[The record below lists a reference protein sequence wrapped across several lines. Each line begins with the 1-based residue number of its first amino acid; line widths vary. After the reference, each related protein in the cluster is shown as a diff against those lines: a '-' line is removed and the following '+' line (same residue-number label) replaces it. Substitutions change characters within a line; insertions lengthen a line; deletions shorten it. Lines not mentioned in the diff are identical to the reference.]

1 MYKGHS
7 RKRSVCMTVF
17 VIAVI
22 ITLIA
27 ATFFPSY
34 ASAAPKVSDGNTTG
48 SYVQNLGDNSS
59 TRYAGRVWT
68 DKTVYTEDAIFAGDV
83 GNVTI
88 QNDSDFLVAYSAL
101 ATTQNITGK
110 SSVPVDVVFVIDNS
124 NSMDDPIEDRPW
136 WEGQAPSR
144 LESTVDAVNAS
155 IATIMESHPDSR
167 VAVVLYGSNARTL
180 MPLGHYSASTSGQHR
195 GDYLWYS
202 SDSDFWGN
210 TDTTF
215 GSVASNSNLE
225 MTYDVRGTNIHSGVD
240 TGMDILKGATNIG
253 EGASKHV
260 PALVLLSDG
269 AATYAGSGNW
279 WDPSGS
285 QGIGSTPSV
294 TFSMETA
301 MHAQYQKQLVNN
313 HYGVDADADNSC
325 KIYTIGMGIEQLSGS
340 ERNIARLALN
350 PGTYITGNNDEANA
364 METAWN
370 SYLRGQNPTMRYPAD
385 TDSWGNIEYSN
396 YTFRHPSSGDISTI
410 AYNDG
415 YYSAEN
421 AEDVT
426 NVFDDITN
434 EIVSASAQAPTHI
447 EGDPLESGYLTYTD
461 PIGEYMEVKDIKS
474 IIYGG
479 EQFTQKSS
487 STDGN
492 TTTYTFEGA
501 KIESPVYGELDVSSI
516 IITVTKDGDGNET
529 LTVKIPAAAIP
540 LRVNTVDID
549 ENGVITNTNNNAYPA
564 RILYTVGA
572 REGVDLDTLKGVSD
586 DYISANM
593 TEDGQKV
600 NFYSNKYSGNTQ
612 NNKTVGDAKV
622 TFTAAE
628 TNPFFFIQEDT
639 PLYTAENTYSL
650 LFPDNLLRR

>member
-1 MYKGHS
+1 MSFKGRHLFGMSSS
-7 RKRSVCMTVF
+7 RKPWGKDDKAKHGKHSAALIESRNNLTGGGAFKQVGAAARSFSRNNAGKVGAVLTALL
-17 VIAVI
+17 AVI
-22 ITLIA
+22 LAVSLAMPAGTAFA
-27 ATFFPSY
+27 AEKT
-34 ASAAPKVSDGNTTG
+34 SDGNTTG
-48 SYVQNLGDNSS
+48 SYAQNLGDNSS

-68 DKTVYTEDAIFAGDV
+68 DKTVYTENATFSGDTGGSITV
-83 GNVTI
+83 N
-88 QNDSDFLVAYSAL
+88 NDSDFLVAYSAL

-124 NSMDDPIEDRPW
+124 NSMDDSVGGGSR
-136 WEGQAPSR
+136 QSR
-144 LESTVDAVNAS
+144 LEATVEAVNTS

-180 MPLGHYSASTSGQHR
+180 MPLGHYSASTSGQHS

-202 SDSDFWGN
+202 SDTDWRGN

-260 PALVLLSDG
+260 PALILLSDG

-285 QGIGSTPSV
+285 QGIGSEPSV

-313 HYGVDADADNSC
+313 HYGVDADADTSC

-350 PGTYITGNNDEANA
+350 PGTYITENNNEANA

-385 TDSWGNIEYSN
+385 TNYWGDIEYSD
-396 YTFRHPSSGDISTI
+396 YTFRHPNSGDISTI

-426 NVFDDITN
+426 NVFDDITS
-434 EIVSASAQAPTHI
+434 EIVSASAQAPT
-447 EGDPLESGYLTYTD
+447 
-461 PIGEYMEVKDIKS
+461 
-474 IIYGG
+474 
-479 EQFTQKSS
+479 
-487 STDGN
+487 
-492 TTTYTFEGA
+492 
-501 KIESPVYGELDVSSI
+501 
-516 IITVTKDGDGNET
+516 
-529 LTVKIPAAAIP
+529 
-540 LRVNTVDID
+540 
-549 ENGVITNTNNNAYPA
+549 
-564 RILYTVGA
+564 
-572 REGVDLDTLKGVSD
+572 
-586 DYISANM
+586 
-593 TEDGQKV
+593 
-600 NFYSNKYSGNTQ
+600 
-612 NNKTVGDAKV
+612 
-622 TFTAAE
+622 
-628 TNPFFFIQEDT
+628 
-639 PLYTAENTYSL
+639 
-650 LFPDNLLRR
+650 

>member
-1 MYKGHS
+1 MNPEITS
-7 RKRSVCMTVF
+7 RGGGASRQVGAAARSFSRNNAGKVGAVLTALL
-17 VIAVI
+17 AVI
-22 ITLIA
+22 LAVSLAMPAGTAFA
-27 ATFFPSY
+27 AEKT
-34 ASAAPKVSDGNTTG
+34 SDGNTTG
-48 SYVQNLGDNSS
+48 SYSQNLGDNSS

-68 DKTVYTEDAIFAGDV
+68 DKTVYTEDATFSGDV
-83 GNVTI
+83 GNVTVK
-88 QNDSDFLVAYSAL
+88 NDSDFLVAYSAL

-124 NSMDDPIEDRPW
+124 NSMDESVGGGSR
-136 WEGQAPSR
+136 ESR
-144 LESTVDAVNAS
+144 LEATVDAVNAS

-167 VAVVLYGSNARTL
+167 VAVVLYGSDARTL
-180 MPLGHYSASTSGQHR
+180 MPLGHYSASTSGQHS

-215 GSVASNSNLE
+215 GSVANNRNLE
-225 MTYDVRGTNIHSGVD
+225 MTSDERGTNIHSGVD

-260 PALVLLSDG
+260 PALVLRSDG

-350 PGTYITGNNDEANA
+350 PGTYITENNNEANA

-370 SYLRGQNPTMRYPAD
+370 TYLRGQNPIMQYPSD
-385 TDSWGNIEYSN
+385 THISWGQTVVDYSN

-426 NVFDDITN
+426 NVFDDITS
-434 EIVSASAQAPTHI
+434 EIVSASAQAPTQI
-447 EGDPLESGYLTYTD
+447 EGGDPLPSGYLTYTD

-479 EQFTQKSS
+479 QQFTNKSS
-487 STDGN
+487 STSGN
-492 TTTYTFEGA
+492 TTTYTFTGN
-501 KIESPVYGELDVSSI
+501 KIESPVYGELDVSLIGSYS
-516 IITVTKDGDGNET
+516 
-529 LTVKIPAAAIP
+529 PQSAQAS
-540 LRVNTVDID
+540 
-549 ENGVITNTNNNAYPA
+549 YP
-564 RILYTVGA
+564 
-572 REGVDLDTLKGVSD
+572 
-586 DYISANM
+586 
-593 TEDGQKV
+593 
-600 NFYSNKYSGNTQ
+600 
-612 NNKTVGDAKV
+612 
-622 TFTAAE
+622 
-628 TNPFFFIQEDT
+628 
-639 PLYTAENTYSL
+639 
-650 LFPDNLLRR
+650 